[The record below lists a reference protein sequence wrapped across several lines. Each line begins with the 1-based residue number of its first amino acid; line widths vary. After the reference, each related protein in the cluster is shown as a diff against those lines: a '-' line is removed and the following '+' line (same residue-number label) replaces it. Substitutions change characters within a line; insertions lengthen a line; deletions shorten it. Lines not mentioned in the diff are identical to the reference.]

1 MEPVNFRDKIE
12 KKAEM
17 YGIISVII
25 WFAVIAL
32 AGWIHVLEVKVTAL
46 ICLLILEMY
55 MISRFIFYIEK
66 LKVRTKKASQ
76 ICTSDNVTEKREYE
90 IGRIYFESV
99 EPGFCRVEITEAT
112 HARSFTINRV
122 LLQDLMIEDFI
133 VIENLFAA
141 LNDGNSLISVKT
153 KSWTG
158 AVRTEPDLTI
168 YKLMQKY
175 EDFLCRRKLRNVTFE
190 YSDPDGNVDK
200 TVRFDNK
207 GKIEIAFGHTD
218 RAQIERQITAWKE
231 NCRGSNIIIK

>member
-1 MEPVNFRDKIE
+1 M
-12 KKAEM
+12 
-17 YGIISVII
+17 
-25 WFAVIAL
+25 
-32 AGWIHVLEVKVTAL
+32 
-46 ICLLILEMY
+46 
-55 MISRFIFYIEK
+55 
-66 LKVRTKKASQ
+66 
-76 ICTSDNVTEKREYE
+76 TEKWEYE
-90 IGRIYFESV
+90 IGHIYFESV

-112 HARSFTINRV
+112 HARLFTINRV

-190 YSDPDGNVDK
+190 YSDPDGNVEK